1 MAAIKDNHF
10 SSSTHNL
17 HSNTPPT
24 RLFVRLDR
32 YRLYSCPP
40 AREPAF
46 PFGCREFAP
55 SSNQTVDFWDTGVHR
70 QGLERETQGHGL
82 LRPSAR
88 SWFCRPAQ
96 SSHVIRTPRTHD
108 IARPRTQL
116 YRDFTNDHYSCK
128 RESQSVPFK
137 SGLGWHRGRLQI
149 KAISVMISYRKRNFY
164 VYSLS
169 TANFFKS
176 SKDTLSKAFS
186 FVALR
191 KILCMVRRLY

>member
-17 HSNTPPT
+17 HSNIPQTRCLSASIDIDSTLAHQQENPPSPLWLPRIRPIFESDR
-24 RLFVRLDR
+24 RLLG
-32 YRLYSCPP
+32 YRGASTK
-40 AREPAF
+40 A
-46 PFGCREFAP
+46 G
-55 SSNQTVDFWDTGVHR
+55 
-70 QGLERETQGHGL
+70 
-82 LRPSAR
+82 
-88 SWFCRPAQ
+88 PAQ
-96 SSHVIRTPRTHD
+96 SSRVMRTPRTHD

-116 YRDFTNDHYSCK
+116 YHDFTNDHYSCK
-128 RESQSVPFK
+128 RESESVALK
-137 SGLGWHRGRLQI
+137 TELGWHRGRLQI

-191 KILCMVRRLY
+191 KILCMVRRWY